1 MPRSPGAAPWRLTW
15 QLAAASGRRRL
26 GWLAGLAVVQA
37 LLPLLGLLALRQ
49 LIDAVAAGVG
59 GRLPPDDARTAALV
73 AVALAAAV
81 AFVGTALRSAS
92 TIVSENHGRELAD
105 AATRRVQS
113 HAAEVALANHDRPAF
128 HELMLRAGAEAG
140 QRPVRIVQDGLAVL
154 VAGLGLFTMIWLLAG
169 VSWWLPGLVALTSL
183 PLAYVRRRHADLRV
197 RWQEANAGGQRDVG
211 YAGAVLTGRASAKE
225 LRTLGTSGFWLQ
237 RLDRLRADLR
247 ASLATLAR
255 RRGRDELAVQT
266 FASLGLFAAY
276 YALASD
282 ALAGGLTLGGLV
294 LQAQAAQRAQ
304 NGVRDLLAALAG
316 VHEHRRFLQP
326 VGEFLAIA
334 PELGERSP
342 SATPPPVD
350 VLAFDDVTFAYP
362 EAQHPALAGVAFA
375 LPPGAR
381 VLVLGHNGSGKS
393 TLVKLLARLYP
404 PTHGAVRCGD
414 RDLREVDVAGWRD
427 HVAVLLQDAQLF
439 ELSVRDNLMA
449 DDDACWRALALVGL
463 AERVQMLPAGLDTMC
478 SRRHAGGVEWSAGEA
493 RRLVL
498 ARTLARR
505 AAVYVLDEPFL
516 ALDRAAAEQVAEAL
530 RAHAP
535 GATLVVVDHRP
546 EALRA
551 VDRALVLDRGRLVA
565 DGPLAALRASSPQFR
580 ALVGG

>member
-1 MPRSPGAAPWRLTW
+1 MPSSPGAAPWRLAS
-15 QLAAASGRRRL
+15 QLAAAAGWRRL
-26 GWLAGLAVVQA
+26 GWLAVLAVVQA
-37 LLPLLGLLALRQ
+37 LLPLLGLLALQQ

-59 GRLPPDDARTAALV
+59 GRMPADDARSAALA

-81 AFVGTALRSAS
+81 AFLGNALRSAS
-92 TIVSENHGRELAD
+92 TVASENHGRALAD
-105 AATRRVQS
+105 ASTRRVQA
-113 HAAEVALANHDRPAF
+113 HAAHVALANHDRPAF

-140 QRPVRIVQDGLAVL
+140 QRPVRLVQDALAVL
-154 VAGLGLFTMIWLLAG
+154 VAGLGLGTMVWLLAG

-211 YAGAVLTGRASAKE
+211 YAGAVMTGRASAKE
-225 LRTLGTSGFWLQ
+225 LRTLGTAGFWLQ

-247 ASLATLAR
+247 QSLAGLAR

-342 SATPPPVD
+342 STAPPPD
-350 VLAFDDVTFAYP
+350 GELAFADVTFAYP
-362 EAQHPALAGVAFA
+362 EAPQPALAGVSFA
-375 LPPGAR
+375 LPAGAR

-414 RDLREVDVAGWRD
+414 RDLREVDADSWRD

-439 ELSVRDNLMA
+439 ELTVRDNLMA
-449 DDDACWRALALVGL
+449 DDASCWRVLELVGL
-463 AERVQMLPAGLDTMC
+463 AERVRALPAGLDTMC
-478 SRRHAGGVEWSAGEA
+478 SRRHAGGVEWSVGEA

-498 ARTLARR
+498 ARTLARK
-505 AAVYVLDEPFL
+505 AAIYVLDEPLL
-516 ALDRAAAEQVAEAL
+516 ALDRGAAEQVARAL

-535 GATLVVVDHRP
+535 EATLVVVDHRP
-546 EALRA
+546 EALQA
-551 VDRALVLDRGRLVA
+551 VDRAIVLERGRLVA
-565 DGPLAALRASSPQFR
+565 AGSVAELRASSPQFR
-580 ALVGG
+580 ALAGM